1 MEAKAVS
8 IKSAA
13 QLLSVSPATVRACIL
28 RGELPTCRV
37 GRRVLIPMHAI
48 DALVS
53 GARDERE
60 A

>member
-8 IKSAA
+8 IKTAA
-13 QLLSVSPATVRACIL
+13 ELLSVSAATVRACIL

-48 DALVS
+48 DELVKGGS
-53 GARDERE
+53 GERTR
-60 A
+60 

>member
-8 IKSAA
+8 IKTAA
-13 QLLSVSPATVRACIL
+13 KLLSVSPATIRACIL

-48 DALVS
+48 DTLVK
-53 GARDERE
+53 GAKR
-60 A
+60 